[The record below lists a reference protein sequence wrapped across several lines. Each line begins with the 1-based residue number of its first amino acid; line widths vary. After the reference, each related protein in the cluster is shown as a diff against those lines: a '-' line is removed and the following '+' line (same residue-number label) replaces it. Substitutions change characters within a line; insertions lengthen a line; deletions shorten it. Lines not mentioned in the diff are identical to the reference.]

1 MLRPARMLSALK
13 DRTVALA
20 KSPHAERGLFALA
33 FAESSFFPIP
43 PDVVL
48 GPMAA
53 AQPAKWARF
62 AFITMSG
69 SVLGA
74 ILGYAIGYF
83 FAESLGAWIL
93 NLFGLSVAFEHFRA
107 NSASV
112 MPWVILGQGLI
123 PVPYKLVT
131 IACGILKF
139 SLLILVGCSILT
151 RSTRFFAVAYV
162 FKRYGPSIAPM
173 IEKRVGVTLAIAAV
187 LLVALIAAYILLM
200 HQ

>member
-1 MLRPARMLSALK
+1 MLSALK

-20 KSPHAERGLFALA
+20 KSPHAERGLFILA

-53 AQPAKWARF
+53 SQPDKWRRF
-62 AFITMSG
+62 AFITMAG

-93 NLFGLSVAFEHFRA
+93 SVFGLTERFQSFRE
-107 NSASV
+107 NSMDV
-112 MPWVILGQGLI
+112 MPWVILVQGLI
-123 PVPYKLVT
+123 PFPYKLIT
-131 IACGILKF
+131 IACGILKY
-139 SLLILVGCSILT
+139 SLPILIGCSIIT
-151 RSTRFFAVAYV
+151 RSTRFFAVSYV
-162 FKRYGPSIAPM
+162 FKRFGPQIAPM
-173 IEKRVGVTLAIAAV
+173 IEKRLVLTLAILAV
-187 LLVALIAAYILLM
+187 LIVGVLLALHFLV
-200 HQ
+200 H

>member
-1 MLRPARMLSALK
+1 MFAALK
-13 DRTVALA
+13 DRTLALA
-20 KSPHAERGLFALA
+20 RSPHAERGLFLLA

-43 PDVVL
+43 PDVAL

-53 AQPAKWARF
+53 AHPEKWARF
-62 AFITMSG
+62 AFITMAG

-93 NLFGLSVAFEHFRA
+93 NLFGLTSPFEHFRA
-107 NSASV
+107 NSLSV
-112 MPWVILGQGLI
+112 MPWVILGQGLV

-139 SLLILVGCSILT
+139 SLLILIGCSILT
-151 RSTRFFAVAYV
+151 RSTRFFAVSYL
-162 FKRYGPSIAPM
+162 FKR
-173 IEKRVGVTLAIAAV
+173 
-187 LLVALIAAYILLM
+187 
-200 HQ
+200 

>member
-1 MLRPARMLSALK
+1 MLSALK
-13 DRTVALA
+13 DRTMALA
-20 KSPHAERGLFALA
+20 KSPHAERGLFLLA

-62 AFITMSG
+62 ALITMVG

-74 ILGYAIGYF
+74 ILGYAIGYYL
-83 FAESLGAWIL
+83 AESLGKWIL
-93 NLFGLSVAFEHFRA
+93 GVFGLTAAFEHFRQ
-107 NSASV
+107 NSLDV

-139 SLLILVGCSILT
+139 SLLILIGCSILT
-151 RSTRFFAVAYV
+151 RSTRFFAVA
-162 FKRYGPSIAPM
+162 FLFQKFGPTIGPV
-173 IEKRVGVTLAIAAV
+173 IEKRIGLTLAIVAALIV
-187 LLVALIAAYILLM
+187 VALVALHFLM
-200 HQ
+200 H

>member
-1 MLRPARMLSALK
+1 MLEGLK
-13 DRTVALA
+13 NRTLGIIR
-20 KSPHAERGLFALA
+20 SPHAERGLFVLA

-53 AQPAKWARF
+53 AQPNKWARF
-62 AFITMSG
+62 AFITMAG

-83 FAESLGAWIL
+83 AAETLGRWIL
-93 NLFGLSVAFEHFRA
+93 DVFGLTASFERFRA

-131 IACGILKF
+131 IASGMLRI
-139 SLLILVGCSILT
+139 SLLLLIGCSIIT
-151 RSTRFFAVAYV
+151 RSTRFFAVA
-162 FKRYGPSIAPM
+162 FLFQRFGPQIGPI
-173 IEKRVGVTLAIAAV
+173 IEKRIGLTLGVVVLLIVAAV
-187 LLVALIAAYILLM
+187 IAVRFLM
-200 HQ
+200 H

>member
-1 MLRPARMLSALK
+1 MLEGLK
-13 DRTVALA
+13 TRTLALA
-20 KSPHAERGLFALA
+20 RSPHAERGLFVLA

-53 AQPAKWARF
+53 AQPSKWARF
-62 AFITMSG
+62 AFITMAG

-83 FAESLGAWIL
+83 AAETLGKWIL
-93 NLFGLSVAFEHFRA
+93 DLFGLSASFERFRA

-131 IACGILKF
+131 IASGMLRI
-139 SLLILVGCSILT
+139 SLLLLIGCSILT
-151 RSTRFFAVAYV
+151 RSTRFFAVSYV
-162 FKRYGPSIAPM
+162 FKRYGPAIAPV
-173 IEKRVGVTLAIAAV
+173 IERRIGLTLAIAAV
-187 LLVALIAAYILLM
+187 LVAGLIAAYILLL

>member
-1 MLRPARMLSALK
+1 MLAALK

-20 KSPHAERGLFALA
+20 RSPHAERGLFVLA

-53 AQPAKWARF
+53 AQPEKWARF
-62 AFITMSG
+62 ALITAAG
-69 SVLGA
+69 SVLRA

-83 FAESLGAWIL
+83 AAVTLGAWIL
-93 NLFGLSVAFEHFRA
+93 NAFGLAERFEHFRA
-107 NSASV
+107 NSAAV

-131 IACGILKF
+131 IASGMLKI
-139 SLLILVGCSILT
+139 SLLLLVGCSILT
-151 RSTRFFAVAYV
+151 RGVRFFAVAYV
-162 FKRYGPSIAPM
+162 FQRFGPALAP
-173 IEKRVGVTLAIAAV
+173 
-187 LLVALIAAYILLM
+187 
-200 HQ
+200 

>member
-1 MLRPARMLSALK
+1 MFQKLK
-13 DRTVALA
+13 DRTLALA
-20 KSPHAERGLFALA
+20 RSPHAERGLFILA

-53 AQPAKWARF
+53 ATPAKWVRF
-62 AFITMSG
+62 AAITMIG

-74 ILGYAIGYF
+74 ILGYAIGF
-83 FAESLGAWIL
+83 FAAETLGRWIL
-93 NLFGLSVAFEHFRA
+93 DLFGLTAAFENFRE

-131 IACGILKF
+131 IASGMLRI
-139 SLLILVGCSILT
+139 SLLLLIGCSIIT
-151 RSTRFFAVAYV
+151 RSARFFAVSWL
-162 FKRYGPSIAPM
+162 FQRFGPRMGPIL
-173 IEKRVGVTLAIAAV
+173 EKRIGTVLTIVA
-187 LLVALIAAYILLM
+187 LLVIVVLAGFYFL
-200 HQ
+200 HH

>member
-1 MLRPARMLSALK
+1 MFQKLK
-13 DRTVALA
+13 DRTLALA
-20 KSPHAERGLFALA
+20 RSPHAERGLFILA

-53 AQPAKWARF
+53 ATPAKWVRF
-62 AFITMSG
+62 AAITMIG

-83 FAESLGAWIL
+83 AAETLGRWIL
-93 NLFGLSVAFEHFRA
+93 DLFGLTAAFENFRE

-131 IACGILKF
+131 IASGMLRI
-139 SLLILVGCSILT
+139 SLLLLIGCSIIT
-151 RSTRFFAVAYV
+151 RSARFFAVSWL
-162 FKRYGPSIAPM
+162 FQRFGPSMGPIL
-173 IEKRVGVTLAIAAV
+173 EKRIGTVLTIVA
-187 LLVALIAAYILLM
+187 LLVIVALAGFYFL
-200 HQ
+200 HH

>member
-1 MLRPARMLSALK
+1 MLEALK
-13 DRTVALA
+13 NRTLGIIR
-20 KSPHAERGLFALA
+20 SPHAERGLFVLA

-53 AQPAKWARF
+53 AQPSKWARF
-62 AFITMSG
+62 AFITMAG

-74 ILGYAIGYF
+74 VLGYAIGYF
-83 FAESLGAWIL
+83 AAETLGRWIL
-93 NLFGLSVAFEHFRA
+93 EVFGLTASFERFRA

-131 IACGILKF
+131 IASGMLRISLV
-139 SLLILVGCSILT
+139 LLIACSILT
-151 RSTRFFAVAYV
+151 RSTRFFAVSYV
-162 FKRYGPSIAPM
+162 FKRYGPAIAPV
-173 IEKRVGVTLAIAAV
+173 IGKRIGLTLAVAA
-187 LLVALIAAYILLM
+187 LLIIVAIVAIRFLL
-200 HQ
+200 H

>member
-1 MLRPARMLSALK
+1 MFEALK
-13 DRTVALA
+13 NQTLGIIR
-20 KSPHAERGLFALA
+20 SPHAERGLFVLA

-53 AQPAKWARF
+53 AQPDKWRRF
-62 AFITMSG
+62 AFITMVG

-74 ILGYAIGYF
+74 IVGYAIGYF

-93 NLFGLSVAFEHFRA
+93 NLFGLTVAFEHFRA
-107 NSASV
+107 NSMSV

-131 IACGILKF
+131 IACGILNF
-139 SLLILVGCSILT
+139 SLLILIGCSIIT
-151 RSTRFFAVAYV
+151 RSTRFFAVSYV
-162 FKRYGPSIAPM
+162 FKRYGPSIAPVLA
-173 IEKRVGVTLAIAAV
+173 KRMRLTLAIAAALIV
-187 LLVALIAAYILLM
+187 LLIAAYILLM
-200 HQ
+200 HH

>member
-1 MLRPARMLSALK
+1 MLTALK

-20 KSPHAERGLFALA
+20 RSPHAERGLFVLA

-53 AQPAKWARF
+53 AQPEKWARF
-62 AFITMSG
+62 ALITATG

-83 FAESLGAWIL
+83 AAETLGAWIL
-93 NLFGLSVAFEHFRA
+93 SAFGLTERFEHFRA
-107 NSASV
+107 NSVAV

-131 IACGILKF
+131 IASGMLRI
-139 SLLILVGCSILT
+139 SLLLLVGCSILT
-151 RSTRFFAVAYV
+151 RGVRFFAVAYV
-162 FKRYGPSIAPM
+162 FQRFGPALAPV
-173 IEKRVGVTLAIAAV
+173 IEKRLGLVIGGGVVLIVGA
-187 LLVALIAAYILLM
+187 LLLL
-200 HQ
+200 HFLG

>member
-1 MLRPARMLSALK
+1 MLTALK
-13 DRTVALA
+13 DRTMALA
-20 KSPHAERGLFALA
+20 RSPHAERGLFILA
-33 FAESSFFPIP
+33 FAESSFFPVP

-53 AQPAKWARF
+53 ATPSKWARF
-62 AFITMSG
+62 AAITMIG

-83 FAESLGAWIL
+83 AAETLGRWIL
-93 NLFGLSVAFEHFRA
+93 NLFGLTAAFENFRE

-131 IACGILKF
+131 IASGMLRI
-139 SLLILVGCSILT
+139 SLLLLIGCSIIT
-151 RSTRFFAVAYV
+151 RSTRFFAVAWL
-162 FKRYGPSIAPM
+162 FQRFGPSMGPV
-173 IEKRVGVTLAIAAV
+173 IEKRIGLVMAVVALLVIVVIAA
-187 LLVALIAAYILLM
+187 LYFL
-200 HQ
+200 HH

>member
-1 MLRPARMLSALK
+1 MLEALK
-13 DRTVALA
+13 NRTLGIIR
-20 KSPHAERGLFALA
+20 SPHAERGLFVLA

-53 AQPAKWARF
+53 AQPDKWARF
-62 AFITMSG
+62 AFITMAG

-83 FAESLGAWIL
+83 AAETLGKWIL
-93 NLFGLSVAFEHFRA
+93 DLFGLSASFERFRA
-107 NSASV
+107 NSTSV

-131 IACGILKF
+131 IASGMLRI
-139 SLLILVGCSILT
+139 SLLLLIGCSIIT

-162 FKRYGPSIAPM
+162 FKRYGPSIAPVLA
-173 IEKRVGVTLAIAAV
+173 KRMRLTLAIVAGLIV
-187 LLVALIAAYILLM
+187 LLIAAYILLL
-200 HQ
+200 HY

>member
-1 MLRPARMLSALK
+1 MFSALK

-20 KSPHAERGLFALA
+20 RSPHAERGLFMLA

-53 AQPAKWARF
+53 AHPEKWARF
-62 AFITMSG
+62 AFITMAG

-74 ILGYAIGYF
+74 ILGYAIGFF

-93 NLFGLSVAFEHFRA
+93 GLFGLTERFEQFRA
-107 NSASV
+107 NSLDV
-112 MPWVILGQGLI
+112 MPWVILAQGLV
-123 PVPYKLVT
+123 PVPYKLIT

-139 SLLILVGCSILT
+139 SLLILIGCSIIT
-151 RSTRFFAVAYV
+151 RSTRFFAVSYV
-162 FKRYGPSIAPM
+162 FKRFGPRIAPV
-173 IEKRVGVTLAIAAV
+173 IEKRVGLTLAILAILVVGV
-187 LLVALIAAYILLM
+187 LLALHFLV
-200 HQ
+200 H

>member
-1 MLRPARMLSALK
+1 MFEALK
-13 DRTVALA
+13 NRTLGIIR
-20 KSPHAERGLFALA
+20 SPHAERGLFVLA

-53 AQPAKWARF
+53 ARPGKWMRF
-62 AFITMSG
+62 AFICATG

-83 FAESLGAWIL
+83 AAETLGRWIL
-93 NLFGLSVAFEHFRA
+93 QIFGLSAAFEHFRA
-107 NSASV
+107 NSLSV

-131 IACGILKF
+131 IASGMLRI
-139 SLLILVGCSILT
+139 SLLLLIGCSILT
-151 RSTRFFAVAYV
+151 RFTRFFAVAYV
-162 FKRYGPSIAPM
+162 FKRYGPSIAPV
-173 IEKRVGVTLAIAAV
+173 IEKRIGLTLAIGAV
-187 LLVALIAAYILLM
+187 LLALLIAAYVLLM
-200 HQ
+200 HS

>member
-1 MLRPARMLSALK
+1 MLTALK

-20 KSPHAERGLFALA
+20 RSPHAERGLFALA

-53 AQPAKWARF
+53 AQPEKWARF
-62 AFITMSG
+62 AFITAAG

-83 FAESLGAWIL
+83 AAETLGAWIL
-93 NLFGLSVAFEHFRA
+93 SAFGLAERFEQFRA

-131 IACGILKF
+131 IASGMLKI
-139 SLLILVGCSILT
+139 SLLLLVGCSILT
-151 RSTRFFAVAYV
+151 RGVRFFAVAYA
-162 FKRYGPSIAPM
+162 FQRFGPALAPV
-173 IEKRVGVTLAIAAV
+173 IERRLGLVLVGVVV
-187 LLVALIAAYILLM
+187 LIVGALLLL
-200 HQ
+200 HFLG

>member
-1 MLRPARMLSALK
+1 MLEGLK
-13 DRTVALA
+13 NRTLALA
-20 KSPHAERGLFALA
+20 RSPHAERGLFVLA

-53 AQPAKWARF
+53 AQPNKWARF
-62 AFITMSG
+62 AFITMAG

-83 FAESLGAWIL
+83 AAETVGRWIL
-93 NLFGLSVAFEHFRA
+93 DLFGLTASFERFRA
-107 NSASV
+107 NSSSV

-131 IACGILKF
+131 IASGMLRI
-139 SLLILVGCSILT
+139 SLLLLIGCSILT
-151 RSTRFFAVAYV
+151 RSTRFFAVSYL
-162 FKRYGPSIAPM
+162 FKRFGPAIGPV
-173 IEKRVGVTLAIAAV
+173 IEKRIGLTLAVTALLIVVVVVAARF
-187 LLVALIAAYILLM
+187 LL
-200 HQ
+200 H

>member
-1 MLRPARMLSALK
+1 MLAL
-13 DRTVALA
+13 V

-62 AFITMSG
+62 AFITMAG

-83 FAESLGAWIL
+83 FAETLGRWIL
-93 NLFGLSVAFEHFRA
+93 DIFGLSRSFDHFRQ
-107 NSASV
+107 NSQSV

-131 IACGILKF
+131 IASGMLRI
-139 SLLILVGCSILT
+139 SLLLLIGCSILT
-151 RSTRFFAVAYV
+151 RSTRFFAVAFV
-162 FKRYGPSIAPM
+162 FQKYGPAIAPV
-173 IEKRVGVTLAIAAV
+173 IEKRVGLTLAILA
-187 LLVALIAAYILLM
+187 ALIVAVIGAYILLV
-200 HQ
+200 H

>member
-1 MLRPARMLSALK
+1 MLAALK
-13 DRTVALA
+13 DRTLALA
-20 KSPHAERGLFALA
+20 KSPHAERGLFVLA

-53 AQPAKWARF
+53 AQPNKWARF
-62 AFITMSG
+62 AAITMIG

-83 FAESLGAWIL
+83 AAETLGRWIL
-93 NLFGLSVAFEHFRA
+93 NVFGLTSAFKHFRA
-107 NSASV
+107 NSLSV

-131 IACGILKF
+131 IASGMLRI
-139 SLLILVGCSILT
+139 SLLLLIGCSILT
-151 RSTRFFAVAYV
+151 RSTRFFAVSYV
-162 FKRYGPSIAPM
+162 FKRYGPQIAPVLA
-173 IEKRVGVTLAIAAV
+173 KRIRLTIAIAAA
-187 LLVALIAAYILLM
+187 LIVALIAAYILLM
-200 HQ
+200 HH

>member
-1 MLRPARMLSALK
+1 MFQKLK
-13 DRTVALA
+13 DRTLALA
-20 KSPHAERGLFALA
+20 RSPHAERGLFILA

-53 AQPAKWARF
+53 ATPAKWVRF
-62 AFITMSG
+62 AAITMIG

-83 FAESLGAWIL
+83 AAETLGRWIL
-93 NLFGLSVAFEHFRA
+93 DLFGLTAAFENFRE

-131 IACGILKF
+131 IASGMLRI
-139 SLLILVGCSILT
+139 SLLLLIGCSIIT
-151 RSTRFFAVAYV
+151 RSARFFAVSWL
-162 FKRYGPSIAPM
+162 FQRFGPSMGPIL
-173 IEKRVGVTLAIAAV
+173 EKRIGTVLTIVA
-187 LLVALIAAYILLM
+187 LLVIVVLAGFYFL
-200 HQ
+200 HH

>member
-1 MLRPARMLSALK
+1 MLAALK
-13 DRTVALA
+13 DRTLALA
-20 KSPHAERGLFALA
+20 KSPHAERGLFLLA

-62 AFITMSG
+62 ALITMVG

-74 ILGYAIGYF
+74 ILGYAIGYYL
-83 FAESLGAWIL
+83 AETLGKWIL
-93 NLFGLSVAFEHFRA
+93 GVFGLMPAFEHFRQT
-107 NSASV
+107 SIEV

-131 IACGILKF
+131 IASGMLRI
-139 SLLILVGCSILT
+139 SLLLLIGCSILT
-151 RSTRFFAVAYV
+151 RSTRFFAVA
-162 FKRYGPSIAPM
+162 FLFQKFGPTIGPV
-173 IEKRVGVTLAIAAV
+173 IEKRIGLTLAVIALLIV
-187 LLVALIAAYILLM
+187 LALVALHFLV
-200 HQ
+200 H

>member
-1 MLRPARMLSALK
+1 MFEALK
-13 DRTVALA
+13 NSTLGIIR
-20 KSPHAERGLFALA
+20 SPHAERGLFVLA

-53 AQPAKWARF
+53 AQPDKWARF
-62 AFITMSG
+62 AFITMVG

-93 NLFGLSVAFEHFRA
+93 NLFGLTAAFEHFRA
-107 NSASV
+107 NSSSV

-139 SLLILVGCSILT
+139 SLLILIGCSIIT

-162 FKRYGPSIAPM
+162 FKRYGPSIAPALA
-173 IEKRVGVTLAIAAV
+173 KRMRLTLAVAAGLIV
-187 LLVALIAAYILLM
+187 LLIAAYILLL
-200 HQ
+200 